1 LLDRVAT
8 KSDSRFW
15 DRVRRERYKWD
26 EMLDKQA
33 DLARSPDRIHPQAVA
48 RVVSDVARCDA
59 IFTLDTG
66 LNTLWSAN
74 WIRQSGSQRI
84 IGSFNNAAVGTA
96 LAQANGIQALD
107 RSRQVI
113 ALCGDGG
120 FNMLMSE
127 FLTAVHHKLPVK
139 IVIYNNSTFGLIPL
153 EAEAAALLPYREGV
167 EFPNPDFAA
176 LARAC
181 GGHGFRA
188 TKAKELQ
195 AEINEAL
202 KVDGPAI
209 VDCVVAADE
218 MPNLP
223 HIDLETA
230 GRYAMAKIR
239 EALLPVTGR

>member
-1 LLDRVAT
+1 
-8 KSDSRFW
+8 
-15 DRVRRERYKWD
+15 
-26 EMLDKQA
+26 M
-33 DLARSPDRIHPQAVA
+33 
-48 RVVSDVARCDA
+48 
-59 IFTLDTG
+59 
-66 LNTLWSAN
+66 
-74 WIRQSGSQRI
+74 
-84 IGSFNNAAVGTA
+84 GTA

-127 FLTAVHHKLPVK
+127 FLTAVHHQLAVK
-139 IVIYNNSTFGLIPL
+139 VVVYNNSAFGLIPL
-153 EAEAAALLPYREGV
+153 EAEAVGLPPYREGI
-167 EFPNPDFAA
+167 EFSNPDFTA

-188 TKAKELQ
+188 TKPGELH

-209 VDCVVAADE
+209 VDCVVEADE

-223 HIDLETA
+223 HIDLKTA
-230 GRYAMAKIR
+230 GHYAMAKIR
-239 EALLPVTGR
+239 EALLAVTGP